1 MLTLTHARGIRL
13 KKYWTHARGL
23 RLSTYAQ
30 GLRLLTYAQGLRLST
45 YAQGLRLS
53 TYARGLRL
61 ENIRPTLGGFALKI
75 FDPRSGAS
83 PLDLRSGASPLDLRS
98 GASSFDLRSGALP
111 FDLRSGA
118 SPFDLCSGARVQ
130 KIHSAY
136 DQRRVIR
143 VHRVCTTYIYNRQPT
158 STKLLEDSGAAL
170 SLSLSSIICV
180 AIQSAARPQ
189 VV

>member
-1 MLTLTHARGIRL
+1 MLILTHARGLRL

-30 GLRLLTYAQGLRLST
+30 GLRLSTYAQGLRLST

-61 ENIRPTLGGFALKI
+61 ENIQPTLGGFALKI

-83 PLDLRSGASPLDLRS
+83 PLDLHS
-98 GASSFDLRSGALP
+98 GASSFDLRSGASP

-143 VHRVCTTYIYNRQPT
+143 IHRVCTTYIYNRRPT
-158 STKLLEDSGAAL
+158 STKLLEDSGLL
-170 SLSLSSIICV
+170 SPCRFH
-180 AIQSAARPQ
+180 Q
-189 VV
+189 